1 MFLFSLVLG
10 LLFLPEADTLKCKCS
25 PSIYGSCSGESEC
38 PSQNDHCL
46 TATQTTIHGDKVS
59 EHNVKSC
66 MKAELC
72 LDFSINNGFHR
83 LLQKSSCCNGDLCNT
98 QTDYPKPDNKS
109 TPNGK
114 KCFACDGENCMKTLN
129 CLGDENYC
137 VKVTGNVQGVSLT
150 TKGCAS
156 KAVCSDQ
163 ISSVVNQV
171 TSRILGQVI
180 GVKLSCCQGDYCNS
194 ASSASPVLLLL
205 LVPLLFSNLF
215 S

>member
-1 MFLFSLVLG
+1 
-10 LLFLPEADTLKCKCS
+10 S
-25 PSIYGSCSGESEC
+25 PSIFGSCSGESEC
-38 PSQNDHCL
+38 SSQNNHCL
-46 TATQTTIHGDKVS
+46 TATQTTIHDDEVS

-66 MKAELC
+66 IMAELC
-72 LDFSINNGFHR
+72 LDFSINNGVYR
-83 LLQKSSCCNGDLCNT
+83 WLQKSSCCNGDLCNT

-114 KCFACDGENCMKTLN
+114 KCFACDGKNCMKTLN
-129 CLGDENYC
+129 CLEDENYC
-137 VKVTGNVQGVSLT
+137 FKVTGVSLT

-156 KAVCSDQ
+156 KAV
-163 ISSVVNQV
+163 SSRVFGQV
-171 TSRILGQVI
+171 TGL
-180 GVKLSCCQGDYCNS
+180 KLSCCQGNYCNS